1 MTNVFVFIFLE
12 VFSRFTYIRH
22 THTLARNGNVN
33 YVFMGIGN
41 VCLEVFYINTIIY
54 ALAVRVKS
62 AGKLNSPNLQTRA
75 PLGSG
80 FHVFM
85 AEINICYDYTAAAF
99 KSPNRTV
106 YLISLQP

>member
-1 MTNVFVFIFLE
+1 MFSFLF
-12 VFSRFTYIRH
+12 FSRFFPASPISDAH
-22 THTLARNGNVN
+22 TCTNGNVN

-41 VCLEVFYINTIIY
+41 VCLKVFYINTIIY

-99 KSPNRTV
+99 KPPNRTV
-106 YLISLQP
+106 YLISLQS

>member
-1 MTNVFVFIFLE
+1 MSSFLF
-12 VFSRFTYIRH
+12 FSRFFPASPISD

-85 AEINICYDYTAAAF
+85 VEINICYDYTAAAF